1 MNKKVELLAPAG
13 SLLKLKVAID
23 YGADAVYCAGKRF
36 GLRTASENFSYEDF
50 EEGLEY
56 AHTRGVKVYVTLNV
70 YPRNDDFEELK
81 SYIAELDKLGV
92 DAVIVS
98 DLGML
103 TLVREIAP
111 DMEIHIS
118 TQANNVNWL
127 TAKKWTELG
136 AKRVVLARELSCRE
150 IAEIGEKSGAELEA
164 FVHGA
169 MCVSYSGRCL
179 LSNYMTGRDSNK
191 GDCAQPCRWKYSV
204 VEEKRPGEYFP
215 VTEDENGTFIF
226 NSKDLCLI
234 KRIPELVEAG
244 VYSFKIEGR
253 VKSEFYVATIVSAY
267 RKEIDRYLS
276 DPENYVFDEKAYEE
290 VCKVSHRAYFEGFFG
305 GRPSDGQVTSTNSY
319 ERDYE
324 FIAYT
329 EGYDEENKLIIASQR
344 NKFYAGDEI
353 DILVPVGDN
362 IVIENVKIFDENMNE
377 IADAPHSEQKLYIP
391 CDVPVP
397 MHSMIRKKIK

>member
-50 EEGLEY
+50 TEGIAY
-56 AHTRGVKVYVTLNV
+56 AHARGAKLYVTLNV
-70 YPRNDDFEELK
+70 YPRNDDIEELK
-81 SYIAELDKLGV
+81 GYISELDKLGV

-103 TLVREIAP
+103 TLVQEIAP

-118 TQANNVNWL
+118 TQANNVNYL

-150 IAEIGEKSGAELEA
+150 IAEIAQKSGAELEA

-215 VTEDENGTFIF
+215 VMENEQGTFIF

-234 KRIPELVEAG
+234 RRIPELVDAG

-267 RKEIDRYLS
+267 RKEIDRYLA
-276 DPENYVFDEKAYEE
+276 DPEHYVFDEKAYEE
-290 VCKVSHRAYFEGFFG
+290 VCKVSHRAYYEGFFS
-305 GRPSDGQVTSTNSY
+305 GRHSDGQITATASY

-329 EGYDEENKLIIASQR
+329 EGYDEEKKLIIASQR

-362 IVIENVKIFDENMNE
+362 IIIKNVKLFDENMSE
-377 IADAPHSEQKLYIP
+377 IESAPHSEQKLYIP

-397 MHSMIRKKIK
+397 VHSMIRKKV